1 MAMMTAENV
10 AKPNV
15 LIVNGENTVKRDV
28 NCTEKLAESLSS
40 DLNIEIDIELVKNT
54 KKDVI
59 SWGKS
64 LEFLPVFTR
73 CEIDRHAKNCSKT
86 KRKAIKKTNFRR
98 CLFKQERYLTS
109 DTLYTARKDHFL
121 PS

>member
-1 MAMMTAENV
+1 MDTMTAENV

-15 LIVNGENTVKRDV
+15 LIVNGASNVNRDL
-28 NCTEKLAESLSS
+28 NCNEKLAELLSS

-54 KKDVI
+54 EKDVI

-73 CEIDRHAKNCSKT
+73 REIDRHAKNCSKT
-86 KRKAIKKTNFRR
+86 KRKAKK
-98 CLFKQERYLTS
+98 
-109 DTLYTARKDHFL
+109 
-121 PS
+121 